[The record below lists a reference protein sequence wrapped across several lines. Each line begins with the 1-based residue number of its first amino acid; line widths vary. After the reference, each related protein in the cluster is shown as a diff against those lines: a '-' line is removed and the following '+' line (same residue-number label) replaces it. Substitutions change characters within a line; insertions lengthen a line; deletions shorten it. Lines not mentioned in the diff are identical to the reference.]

1 MSDELNNY
9 LLLIDTSKAHSEL
22 EEVEAHRD
30 RAEEETQKVIKKVE
44 QESRKAFYKAV
55 NMMQRTW
62 YATES
67 ILRTMGVTFPEMM
80 RTVISGVFGALAAV
94 KPLLLAESVTGIMTA
109 QAIFGLSQV
118 GLSIAAAV
126 KAQQEQ
132 PEIETTFNNINS
144 VLGTVSS
151 YIGGFSF

>member
-9 LLLIDTSKAHSEL
+9 LLLIDTSKAHAEL

-55 NMMQRTW
+55 TMMQRTW

-67 ILRTMGVTFPEMM
+67 ILRTVGVTFPEVM

-118 GLSIAAAV
+118 ALSIAAAIS
-126 KAQQEQ
+126 AEREQ
-132 PEIETTFNNINS
+132 AEAERTFNDVNS
-144 VLGTVSS
+144 ILGTVSS